1 MSQFISIHSFRGGTG
16 KSNTTANIAALLA
29 NKGLKVGVVD
39 SDIQSPGIHILFG
52 IRGEDVKKSL
62 NDYLWGHCTVAET
75 AHDVTAQLG
84 MGITGK
90 VYLVPSSMDTNNIAR
105 VLREGYD
112 ISLMRDGLYDLAKE
126 LKLDVLL
133 IDTHPG
139 LNEETLLSIALSD
152 FLLIIMR
159 PDAQDYEGTAVTVS
173 IAKRLQV
180 PEINL
185 VVNKVP
191 PQYDMA
197 HVKKQVQDT
206 YDVNVA
212 AIIPHSDDLM
222 GLASQGIFAIQH
234 PQHPI
239 TALYQQIVDLI
250 TT

>member
-1 MSQFISIHSFRGGTG
+1 MSQVISIHSFRGGTG

-29 NKGLKVGVVD
+29 KKGLRVGVVD

-52 IRGEDVKKSL
+52 IRGEDIKKSL
-62 NDYLWGHCTVAET
+62 NDYLWGHCAVKET
-75 AHDVTAQLG
+75 AHDVTDQLG
-84 MGITGK
+84 TAVSGK

-112 ISLMRDGLYDLAKE
+112 ISLMRDGLYDLVQE

-180 PEINL
+180 PEINV

-191 PQYDMA
+191 PHYDMA
-197 HVKKQVQDT
+197 QVKEQVQHN
-206 YDVNVA
+206 YGANVA
-212 AIIPHSDDLM
+212 AVIPHSDDLM
-222 GLASQGIFAIQH
+222 MLASQGIFALQYPEH
-234 PQHPI
+234 PV